1 MKPNAADFGKWV
13 MRKICEHAGTALDS
27 VILAECGVPT
37 DRARAVLAGLTHNG
51 YITRELTPDGTVVA
65 LTPLGRTWAD
75 KRGLTVAAQPPAA
88 KPVAEPIP
96 AAPAPAPAV
105 PAPSVPPPPPQVS
118 APEPV
123 AAPAPAPSTPM
134 TVAQEPASAPLEP
147 SSAVPAPPATVEKR
161 KRGRPPKNRT
171 PPQKTESG
179 EEGGEIATD
188 TEGFVTH
195 IGGKSIF

>member
-75 KRGLTVAAQPPAA
+75 KRGLTVAAQPPAP

-96 AAPAPAPAV
+96 AAPAPAV
-105 PAPSVPPPPPQVS
+105 PAPSVSPPPPQAS

-123 AAPAPAPSTPM
+123 AAPAPAPSTPKP
-134 TVAQEPASAPLEP
+134 VAQEPASAPLE
-147 SSAVPAPPATVEKR
+147 KR
-161 KRGRPPKNRT
+161 RRGRPPKNRT
-171 PPQKTESG
+171 LPQKTESG
-179 EEGGEIATD
+179 EERGEIATD